1 MCELSEMKRKENK
14 NINANTKEKPKDHGQ
29 LCVCEVSRRGK
40 KIEIKG
46 KHIGGGDR
54 SQKNRVL
61 MWRRNKKSRYIGEEW
76 HVCRGEK
83 TRRKKDKEKRIWR

>member
-40 KIEIKG
+40 KIE
-46 KHIGGGDR
+46 
-54 SQKNRVL
+54 
-61 MWRRNKKSRYIGEEW
+61 
-76 HVCRGEK
+76 
-83 TRRKKDKEKRIWR
+83 TKR